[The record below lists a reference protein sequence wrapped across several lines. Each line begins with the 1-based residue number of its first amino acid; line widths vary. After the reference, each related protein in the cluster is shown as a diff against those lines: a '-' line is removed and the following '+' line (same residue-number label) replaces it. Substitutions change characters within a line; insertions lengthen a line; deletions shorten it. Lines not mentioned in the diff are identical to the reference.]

1 MKWSF
6 LLLLAIGAACTMAMP
21 VMELSSE
28 DAGAEMIELAEQ
40 PKKVAPPEAKKQAP
54 MAPKKAAPQ
63 VPGEKKKAPAVPKRS
78 DKPHADHSEVHK
90 PHGAPKAEEPKK
102 AIPKGTKPKKAPVA
116 PKKATPATPAVPKKA
131 VPVAPKP
138 MGKGKGKKASPKK
151 AAPQKGTPKPM
162 GKGKGKK
169 ASPKKAAPQKGTPK
183 VKVASAK
190 GLEPGSPAAAKESL
204 QKEAIKAAGVHLGE
218 APQDNNDKPV
228 PKMPCG
234 YPFKACDQNEKA
246 ANTQDDPYDE
256 GDTMTVSLKAHLAE
270 GDQAHVD
277 PLNTFATPE
286 LKLKKSEEI
295 AKKIFDQATGQVSK
309 MNQANDSKSAVEA
322 IKTKFA
328 KSIAYVKGLVES
340 AKQDDAKKEEGGEAS
355 AEEESEEDQ
364 KHKAAVAA
372 MASPLK
378 DEDDNLVKSLPKKP
392 TAKAIA
398 AVEEAAKR
406 HTKP

>member
-21 VMELSSE
+21 VMELSTE

-40 PKKVAPPEAKKQAP
+40 PKKVAPPAAKKQAP
-54 MAPKKAAPQ
+54 VAPKKAAPQ
-63 VPGEKKKAPAVPKRS
+63 VPEEKKKAPAVPKRS

-131 VPVAPKP
+131 VPAAPSQVKKAKKVAPK
-138 MGKGKGKKASPKK
+138 KHVKKVAPKK
-151 AAPQKGTPKPM
+151 H
-162 GKGKGKK
+162 
-169 ASPKKAAPQKGTPK
+169 
-183 VKVASAK
+183 VKMASAK

-218 APQDNNDKPV
+218 APQDKTDKPV

-234 YPFKACDQNEKA
+234 YPFKPCSQNEKQ
-246 ANTQDDPYDE
+246 ANTKADPYDE
-256 GDTMTVSLKAHLAE
+256 GDTMTVELKAHLAE
-270 GDQAHVD
+270 GDQAHKD

-286 LKLKKSEEI
+286 LKLKRSEEI
-295 AKKIFDQATGQVSK
+295 AKHIFERAQGKVSK
-309 MNQANDSKSAVEA
+309 MNQSNDSKSAVEA
-322 IKTKFA
+322 IKTKFE

-340 AKQDDAKKEEGGEAS
+340 ARADKQSKRQEGQQEARLGGK
-355 AEEESEEDQ
+355 ESEDDKENA
-364 KHKAAVAA
+364 AAVAA
-372 MASPLK
+372 IASSLK
-378 DEDDNLVKSLPKKP
+378 AEDDKLVKSLPQKP
-392 TAKAIA
+392 TAEAIA
-398 AVEEAAKR
+398 AAKE
-406 HTKP
+406 

>member
-21 VMELSSE
+21 VMELSTE

-102 AIPKGTKPKKAPVA
+102 ATPKETKPKKAPVA

-131 VPVAPKP
+131 VPVA
-138 MGKGKGKKASPKK
+138 
-151 AAPQKGTPKPM
+151 PM

-309 MNQANDSKSAVEA
+309 MNQANDSKSAVED

-406 HTKP
+406 Q

>member
-21 VMELSSE
+21 VMELSTE
-28 DAGAEMIELAEQ
+28 NAGAEMIELAEQ
-40 PKKVAPPEAKKQAP
+40 PKKVAPPAAKKQAP
-54 MAPKKAAPQ
+54 VAPKKAAPH
-63 VPGEKKKAPAVPKRS
+63 VPEEKKKAPAVPKRS

-131 VPVAPKP
+131 VPAAPSQVKKAKKVAPK
-138 MGKGKGKKASPKK
+138 KHVKK
-151 AAPQKGTPKPM
+151 
-162 GKGKGKK
+162 
-169 ASPKKAAPQKGTPK
+169 
-183 VKVASAK
+183 ASAK

-218 APQDNNDKPV
+218 APQDKTDKPV

-234 YPFKACDQNEKA
+234 YPFKPCSQNEKQ
-246 ANTQDDPYDE
+246 ANTKADPYDE
-256 GDTMTVSLKAHLAE
+256 GDTMTVELKAHLAE
-270 GDQAHVD
+270 GNQAHKD

-286 LKLKKSEEI
+286 LKLKRSEEI
-295 AKKIFDQATGQVSK
+295 AKRIFDKANGKVTK
-309 MNQANDSKSAVEA
+309 MNQSNDSNSAVEA

-328 KSIAYVKGLVES
+328 KSIAYVKGLLES
-340 AKQDDAKKEEGGEAS
+340 ARSDESGSKQAEGEQSAEGGDEK
-355 AEEESEEDQ
+355 SEQAKET
-364 KHKAAVAA
+364 AAQVAA

-378 DEDDNLVKSLPKKP
+378 AEDDKLVKSLPQKP
-392 TAKAIA
+392 TPEAIA
-398 AVEEAAKR
+398 AEEEAAKR
-406 HTKP
+406 HMKP

>member
-21 VMELSSE
+21 VMELSTE

-40 PKKVAPPEAKKQAP
+40 PKKVAPPAAKKQAP
-54 MAPKKAAPQ
+54 VAPKKAAPQ
-63 VPGEKKKAPAVPKRS
+63 VPEEKKKAPAVPKRS

-131 VPVAPKP
+131 VPAAPSQVKKAKKVAPK
-138 MGKGKGKKASPKK
+138 KHVKK
-151 AAPQKGTPKPM
+151 
-162 GKGKGKK
+162 
-169 ASPKKAAPQKGTPK
+169 
-183 VKVASAK
+183 ASAK

-218 APQDNNDKPV
+218 APQDKTDKPV

-234 YPFKACDQNEKA
+234 YPFKPCSQNEKQ
-246 ANTQDDPYDE
+246 ANTKADPYDE
-256 GDTMTVSLKAHLAE
+256 GDTMTVELKAHLAA
-270 GDQAHVD
+270 GNQAHKD

-286 LKLKKSEEI
+286 LKLKRSEEI
-295 AKKIFDQATGQVSK
+295 AKRIFDKANGKVTK
-309 MNQANDSKSAVEA
+309 MNQSNDSNSAVEA

-328 KSIAYVKGLVES
+328 KSIAYVKGLLES
-340 AKQDDAKKEEGGEAS
+340 AKSDDSGTKQAEGEQSAEGGD
-355 AEEESEEDQ
+355 EESEEAKQ
-364 KHKAAVAA
+364 TAAKVAA

-378 DEDDNLVKSLPKKP
+378 SEDDKLVKSLPQKP
-392 TAKAIA
+392 TPEAIA
-398 AVEEAAKR
+398 EAEQAAKR
-406 HTKP
+406 HMKP

>member
-6 LLLLAIGAACTMAMP
+6 LLLLAIGAACTIAMP

-28 DAGAEMIELAEQ
+28 DAGAEMIELTEQ

-102 AIPKGTKPKKAPVA
+102 ATPKETKPKKAPVA

-131 VPVAPKP
+131 VPVA
-138 MGKGKGKKASPKK
+138 
-151 AAPQKGTPKPM
+151 PM

-309 MNQANDSKSAVEA
+309 MNQANDSKSAVED

-340 AKQDDAKKEEGGEAS
+340 AKQDDAKKGGGRRGLGGGRERRGP
-355 AEEESEEDQ
+355 
-364 KHKAAVAA
+364 KAQGGCCGHG
-372 MASPLK
+372 
-378 DEDDNLVKSLPKKP
+378 KP
-392 TAKAIA
+392 T
-398 AVEEAAKR
+398 EG
-406 HTKP
+406 

>member
-21 VMELSSE
+21 VMELSTE

-40 PKKVAPPEAKKQAP
+40 PKKVAPPAAKKQAP
-54 MAPKKAAPQ
+54 VAPKKAAPQ
-63 VPGEKKKAPAVPKRS
+63 VPEEKKKAPAVPKRS

-131 VPVAPKP
+131 VPAAPSQVKKAKKVAPK
-138 MGKGKGKKASPKK
+138 KHVKKVAPKK
-151 AAPQKGTPKPM
+151 HV
-162 GKGKGKK
+162 KK
-169 ASPKKAAPQKGTPK
+169 
-183 VKVASAK
+183 ASAK

-218 APQDNNDKPV
+218 APQDKTDKPV

-234 YPFKACDQNEKA
+234 YPFKPCSQNEKQ
-246 ANTQDDPYDE
+246 ANTKADPYDE
-256 GDTMTVSLKAHLAE
+256 GDTMTVELKAHLAA
-270 GDQAHVD
+270 GNQAHKD

-286 LKLKKSEEI
+286 LKLKRSEEI
-295 AKKIFDQATGQVSK
+295 AKRIFDKANGKVTR
-309 MNQANDSKSAVEA
+309 MNQSNDSNSAVEA

-328 KSIAYVKGLVES
+328 KSIAYVKGLLES
-340 AKQDDAKKEEGGEAS
+340 AKSDESGSKQAEGEQSAEGGD
-355 AEEESEEDQ
+355 EESEQAKET
-364 KHKAAVAA
+364 AAQVAA

-378 DEDDNLVKSLPKKP
+378 AEDDKLVKALPQKP
-392 TAKAIA
+392 TPEAIA
-398 AVEEAAKR
+398 EAEAAAKR
-406 HTKP
+406 HMKP

>member
-21 VMELSSE
+21 VMELSTE

-102 AIPKGTKPKKAPVA
+102 ATPKETKPKKAPVA

-131 VPVAPKP
+131 VPVAP

-151 AAPQKGTPKPM
+151 AAPQKGPPKPM

-309 MNQANDSKSAVEA
+309 MNQANDSKSAVED

>member
-21 VMELSSE
+21 VMELSTE

-40 PKKVAPPEAKKQAP
+40 PKKVAPPAAKKQAP
-54 MAPKKAAPQ
+54 VAPKKAAPQ
-63 VPGEKKKAPAVPKRS
+63 VPEEKKKAPAVPKRS

-131 VPVAPKP
+131 VPAAPSQVKKAKKVAPK
-138 MGKGKGKKASPKK
+138 KHVKKVAPKK
-151 AAPQKGTPKPM
+151 HV
-162 GKGKGKK
+162 KK
-169 ASPKKAAPQKGTPK
+169 
-183 VKVASAK
+183 ASAK

-218 APQDNNDKPV
+218 APQDKTDKPV

-234 YPFKACDQNEKA
+234 YPFKPCSQNDKQ
-246 ANTQDDPYDE
+246 ANTKADPYDE
-256 GDTMTVSLKAHLAE
+256 GDTMTVELKAHLAA
-270 GDQAHVD
+270 GNQAHKD

-286 LKLKKSEEI
+286 LKLKRSEEI
-295 AKKIFDQATGQVSK
+295 AKRIFDKANGKVTK
-309 MNQANDSKSAVEA
+309 MNQSNDSNSAVEA

-328 KSIAYVKGLVES
+328 KSIAYVKGLLES
-340 AKQDDAKKEEGGEAS
+340 ARSDESGSKQAEGEQSAEGGD
-355 AEEESEEDQ
+355 EESEQAKET
-364 KHKAAVAA
+364 AAQVAA

-378 DEDDNLVKSLPKKP
+378 AEDDKLVKSLPQKP
-392 TAKAIA
+392 TPEAIA
-398 AVEEAAKR
+398 EAEAAAKR
-406 HTKP
+406 HMKP

>member
-40 PKKVAPPEAKKQAP
+40 PKKVAPPQAKKQAP

-78 DKPHADHSEVHK
+78 DKPHADHSEVHT

-102 AIPKGTKPKKAPVA
+102 ATPKETKPKKAPVA

-131 VPVAPKP
+131 VPAAPSQVKKAKKVAPK
-138 MGKGKGKKASPKK
+138 KHVKKVAPKKHVKK
-151 AAPQKGTPKPM
+151 AAP
-162 GKGKGKK
+162 KK
-169 ASPKKAAPQKGTPK
+169 HVK
-183 VKVASAK
+183 KVAAK
-190 GLEPGSPAAAKESL
+190 GLKPGSPAAAKESL

-218 APQDNNDKPV
+218 APQDKTDKPV

-234 YPFKACDQNEKA
+234 YPFKPCSQNEKQ
-246 ANTQDDPYDE
+246 ANTKADPYDE
-256 GDTMTVSLKAHLAE
+256 GDTMAVELKAHLAA
-270 GDQAHVD
+270 GDQAHKD

-286 LKLKKSEEI
+286 LKLKRSEEI
-295 AKKIFDQATGQVSK
+295 AKRIFDKANGKVTK
-309 MNQANDSKSAVEA
+309 MNQSNDSNSAVEA

-328 KSIAYVKGLVES
+328 KSIAYVKGLLES

>member
-21 VMELSSE
+21 VMELSTE

-40 PKKVAPPEAKKQAP
+40 PKKVAPPAAKKQAP
-54 MAPKKAAPQ
+54 VAPKKAAPQ
-63 VPGEKKKAPAVPKRS
+63 VPEEKKKAPAVPKRS

-131 VPVAPKP
+131 VPAAPSQVKKVKKVAPK
-138 MGKGKGKKASPKK
+138 KHVKK
-151 AAPQKGTPKPM
+151 
-162 GKGKGKK
+162 
-169 ASPKKAAPQKGTPK
+169 
-183 VKVASAK
+183 ASAK

-218 APQDNNDKPV
+218 APQDKTDKPV

-234 YPFKACDQNEKA
+234 YPFKPCSQNEKQ
-246 ANTQDDPYDE
+246 ANTKADPYDE
-256 GDTMTVSLKAHLAE
+256 GDTMTVELKAHLAE
-270 GDQAHVD
+270 GNQAHKD

-286 LKLKKSEEI
+286 LKLKRSEEI
-295 AKKIFDQATGQVSK
+295 AKRIFDKANGKVTK
-309 MNQANDSKSAVEA
+309 MNQSNDSNSAVEA

-328 KSIAYVKGLVES
+328 KSIAYVKGLLES
-340 AKQDDAKKEEGGEAS
+340 ARSDESGSKQAEGEQSAEGGD
-355 AEEESEEDQ
+355 EESEQAKET
-364 KHKAAVAA
+364 AAQVAA

-378 DEDDNLVKSLPKKP
+378 AEDDKLVKSLPQKP
-392 TAKAIA
+392 TPEAIA
-398 AVEEAAKR
+398 EAEAAAKR
-406 HTKP
+406 HMKP

>member
-102 AIPKGTKPKKAPVA
+102 TIPKGTKPKKAPVA

-131 VPVAPKP
+131 VPVA
-138 MGKGKGKKASPKK
+138 
-151 AAPQKGTPKPM
+151 PM

-309 MNQANDSKSAVEA
+309 MNQANDSKSAVED

>member
-21 VMELSSE
+21 VMELSTE

-40 PKKVAPPEAKKQAP
+40 PKKVAPPAAKKQAP
-54 MAPKKAAPQ
+54 VAPKKAAPQ

-116 PKKATPATPAVPKKA
+116 PKKHV
-131 VPVAPKP
+131 
-138 MGKGKGKKASPKK
+138 KK
-151 AAPQKGTPKPM
+151 AAP
-162 GKGKGKK
+162 KK
-169 ASPKKAAPQKGTPK
+169 HVKKVAPKKH
-183 VKVASAK
+183 VKKASAK

-218 APQDNNDKPV
+218 APQDKTDKPV

-234 YPFKACDQNEKA
+234 YPFKPCSQNEKQA
-246 ANTQDDPYDE
+246 KTKADPYDE
-256 GDTMTVSLKAHLAE
+256 GDTMTVELKAHLAA
-270 GDQAHVD
+270 GNQAHKD

-286 LKLKKSEEI
+286 LKLKRSEEI
-295 AKKIFDQATGQVSK
+295 AKRIFDKANGKVTK
-309 MNQANDSKSAVEA
+309 MNQSNDSDSAVEA

-328 KSIAYVKGLVES
+328 KSIAYVKGLLES
-340 AKQDDAKKEEGGEAS
+340 ARSDESGSKQAEGEQSAEGGD
-355 AEEESEEDQ
+355 EESEQ
-364 KHKAAVAA
+364 AKQTAAQVAA

-378 DEDDNLVKSLPKKP
+378 AEDDKLVKSLPQKP
-392 TAKAIA
+392 TPEAIA
-398 AVEEAAKR
+398 AEEEAAKR
-406 HTKP
+406 HMKP

>member
-40 PKKVAPPEAKKQAP
+40 PKKVAPPQAKKQAP

-78 DKPHADHSEVHK
+78 DKPHADHSEVHT

-102 AIPKGTKPKKAPVA
+102 ATPKETKPKKAPVA

-131 VPVAPKP
+131 VPAAPSQVKKAKKVAPK
-138 MGKGKGKKASPKK
+138 KHVKKVAPKKHVKKVAPKKHVKK
-151 AAPQKGTPKPM
+151 AA
-162 GKGKGKK
+162 
-169 ASPKKAAPQKGTPK
+169 
-183 VKVASAK
+183 AK
-190 GLEPGSPAAAKESL
+190 GLKPGSPAAAKESL

-218 APQDNNDKPV
+218 APQDKTDKPV

-234 YPFKACDQNEKA
+234 YPFKPCSQNQKQ
-246 ANTQDDPYDE
+246 ANTKADPYDE
-256 GDTMTVSLKAHLAE
+256 GDTMTVELKAHLAA
-270 GDQAHVD
+270 GDQAHKD

-286 LKLKKSEEI
+286 LKLKRSEEI
-295 AKKIFDQATGQVSK
+295 AKRIFDKANGKVTK
-309 MNQANDSKSAVEA
+309 MNQSNDSNSAVEA

-328 KSIAYVKGLVES
+328 KSIAYVKGLLES
-340 AKQDDAKKEEGGEAS
+340 AKSDDSGTKQAEGEQSAEGGD
-355 AEEESEEDQ
+355 EESEEAKQ
-364 KHKAAVAA
+364 TAAKVAA

-378 DEDDNLVKSLPKKP
+378 AEDDKLVKSLPQKP
-392 TAKAIA
+392 TPEAIA
-398 AVEEAAKR
+398 EAEAAAKR
-406 HTKP
+406 HMKP

>member
-63 VPGEKKKAPAVPKRS
+63 VPEEKKKAPAVPKRS

-131 VPVAPKP
+131 VPAAPSQV
-138 MGKGKGKKASPKK
+138 KKAKK
-151 AAPQKGTPKPM
+151 AAP
-162 GKGKGKK
+162 KK
-169 ASPKKAAPQKGTPK
+169 HVKKVAPKKH
-183 VKVASAK
+183 VKKASAK

-218 APQDNNDKPV
+218 APQDKTDKPV

-234 YPFKACDQNEKA
+234 YPFKPCSQNQKQ
-246 ANTQDDPYDE
+246 ANTKADPYDE
-256 GDTMTVSLKAHLAE
+256 GDTMTVELKAHLAA
-270 GDQAHVD
+270 GDQAHKD

-286 LKLKKSEEI
+286 LKLKRSEEI
-295 AKKIFDQATGQVSK
+295 AKRIFDKANGKVTK
-309 MNQANDSKSAVEA
+309 MNQSNDSNSAVEA

-328 KSIAYVKGLVES
+328 KSIAYVKGLLES
-340 AKQDDAKKEEGGEAS
+340 AKSDDSGTKQAEGEQSAEGGD
-355 AEEESEEDQ
+355 EESEEAKQ
-364 KHKAAVAA
+364 TAAKVAA

-378 DEDDNLVKSLPKKP
+378 AEDDKLVKSLPQKP
-392 TAKAIA
+392 TPEAIA
-398 AVEEAAKR
+398 EAEAAAKR
-406 HTKP
+406 HMKP

>member
-1 MKWSF
+1 
-6 LLLLAIGAACTMAMP
+6 
-21 VMELSSE
+21 MELSSE

-78 DKPHADHSEVHK
+78 DKPHADHSEVHT

-102 AIPKGTKPKKAPVA
+102 ATPKETKPKKAPVA

-131 VPVAPKP
+131 VPAAPSQVKKAPKATPKVKVAPT
-138 MGKGKGKKASPKK
+138 GKGKGKAASPKK
-151 AAPQKGTPKPM
+151 AAPQK
-162 GKGKGKK
+162 
-169 ASPKKAAPQKGTPK
+169 ATPK

-309 MNQANDSKSAVEA
+309 MNQANDSKSAVED

-355 AEEESEEDQ
+355 AEDESEEDQ

-378 DEDDNLVKSLPKKP
+378 DEDDSLVKSLPKKP
-392 TAKAIA
+392 TAKAVA

>member
-21 VMELSSE
+21 VMELSTE

-40 PKKVAPPEAKKQAP
+40 PKKVAPPAAKKQAP
-54 MAPKKAAPQ
+54 VAPKKAAPQ
-63 VPGEKKKAPAVPKRS
+63 VPEEKKKAPAVPKRS

-131 VPVAPKP
+131 VPAAPSQVKKAKKVAPK
-138 MGKGKGKKASPKK
+138 KHVKKVAPKK
-151 AAPQKGTPKPM
+151 HV
-162 GKGKGKK
+162 KK
-169 ASPKKAAPQKGTPK
+169 
-183 VKVASAK
+183 ASAK

-218 APQDNNDKPV
+218 APQDKTDKPV

-234 YPFKACDQNEKA
+234 YPFKPCSQNEKQ
-246 ANTQDDPYDE
+246 ANTKADPYDE
-256 GDTMTVSLKAHLAE
+256 GDTMTVELKAHLAE
-270 GDQAHVD
+270 GNQAHKD

-286 LKLKKSEEI
+286 LKLKRSEEI
-295 AKKIFDQATGQVSK
+295 AKRIFDKANGKVTK
-309 MNQANDSKSAVEA
+309 MNQSNDSNSAVEA

-328 KSIAYVKGLVES
+328 KSIAYVKGLLES
-340 AKQDDAKKEEGGEAS
+340 AKSDESGSKQAEGEQSAEGGD
-355 AEEESEEDQ
+355 EESEQAKET
-364 KHKAAVAA
+364 AAQVAA

-378 DEDDNLVKSLPKKP
+378 AEDDKLVKSLPQKP
-392 TAKAIA
+392 TPEAIA
-398 AVEEAAKR
+398 EAEAAAKR
-406 HTKP
+406 HMKP

>member
-21 VMELSSE
+21 VMELSTE

-40 PKKVAPPEAKKQAP
+40 PKKVAPPQAKKQAP

-78 DKPHADHSEVHK
+78 DKPHADHSEVHT

-102 AIPKGTKPKKAPVA
+102 ATPKETKPKKAPVA

-131 VPVAPKP
+131 VPAAPSQVKKAKKVAPK
-138 MGKGKGKKASPKK
+138 KHVKKVAPKKHVKK
-151 AAPQKGTPKPM
+151 AAP
-162 GKGKGKK
+162 KK
-169 ASPKKAAPQKGTPK
+169 HVKK
-183 VKVASAK
+183 ASAK

-218 APQDNNDKPV
+218 APQDKTDKPV

-234 YPFKACDQNEKA
+234 YPFKPCSQNEKQ
-246 ANTQDDPYDE
+246 ANTKADPYDE
-256 GDTMTVSLKAHLAE
+256 GDTMTVELKAHLAA
-270 GDQAHVD
+270 GDQAHKD

-286 LKLKKSEEI
+286 LKLKRSEEI
-295 AKKIFDQATGQVSK
+295 AKRIFDKANGKVTK
-309 MNQANDSKSAVEA
+309 MNQSNDSNSAVEA

-328 KSIAYVKGLVES
+328 KSIAYVKGLLES
-340 AKQDDAKKEEGGEAS
+340 AKSDDSGTKQAEGEQSAEGGD
-355 AEEESEEDQ
+355 EESEEAKQ
-364 KHKAAVAA
+364 TAAKVAA

-378 DEDDNLVKSLPKKP
+378 AEDDKLVKSLPQKP
-392 TAKAIA
+392 TPEAIA
-398 AVEEAAKR
+398 EAEAAAKR
-406 HTKP
+406 HMKP

>member
-102 AIPKGTKPKKAPVA
+102 ATPKETKPKKAPVA

-131 VPVAPKP
+131 VPAAPSQVKKAKKVAPK
-138 MGKGKGKKASPKK
+138 KHVKKVAPKKHVKK
-151 AAPQKGTPKPM
+151 AAP
-162 GKGKGKK
+162 KK
-169 ASPKKAAPQKGTPK
+169 HVKKVAPKKH
-183 VKVASAK
+183 VKKASAK

-309 MNQANDSKSAVEA
+309 MNQANDSKSAVED

-398 AVEEAAKR
+398 AVEEDAKR